1 MRKRFWRRALLAA
14 LCLLLTASA
23 AAETWMYAVSAGKAD
38 AILLGGDGWAALVDA
53 GYARSRGKI
62 LAAMRQMGV
71 TRLDAVFLT
80 HTDRDHAE
88 GLQWLA
94 ESEIEVGGWYASAM
108 FMGVKD
114 KKHPAVQAA
123 KVRNQEVV
131 WLRAGDSVP
140 LENAVFSVLAP
151 SEPASDKDN
160 NNSLVM
166 MLESA
171 DGRVLLAGDMELPE
185 EEILLGSG
193 ADLSC
198 DVLKTANHGDDDA
211 NSEAFLRAAAPEIA
225 VFSTSS
231 AEKPGTP
238 NPATVAALES
248 LGAQVCVTESC
259 TGGVLT
265 RLSGGETS
273 VEWVNLPEPETGVRI
288 ERVEPGADRIT
299 LANDGTADA
308 DLSGWMLVSEKGNEW
323 FVLPEG
329 TTIAA
334 GSRLILGTNSTD
346 GAFDLLWNDKKVVH
360 KSKTD
365 LFTLYDAN
373 GMTVDAMDNGL

>member
-94 ESEIEVGGWYASAM
+94 ESEIEVGAWYASAM
-108 FMGVKD
+108 FMGVKE

-123 KVRNQEVV
+123 RARNQEVV

-211 NSEAFLRAAAPEIA
+211 NSEAFLRAAAPDVA

-259 TGGVLT
+259 TGGVLA

-334 GSRLILGTNSTD
+334 GGRLILGTNSTD
-346 GAFDLLWNDKKVVH
+346 GAFDLLWDDKKVVH

-373 GMTVDAMDNGL
+373 GMPVDAMDNGL

>member
-94 ESEIEVGGWYASAM
+94 ESEIEVGAWYASAM
-108 FMGVKD
+108 FMGVKE

-123 KVRNQEVV
+123 RARNQEVV

-211 NSEAFLRAAAPEIA
+211 NSEAFLRAAAPDVA

-323 FVLPEG
+323 FVLPKG

-334 GSRLILGTNSTD
+334 GGRLILGTNSTD
-346 GAFDLLWNDKKVVH
+346 GAFDLLWDDKKVVH

-365 LFTLYDAN
+365 LFTLDDAN

>member
-80 HTDRDHAE
+80 HTDRDHVE

-94 ESEIEVGGWYASAM
+94 ESEIEVGAWYASAM
-108 FMGVKD
+108 FMGVKE

-123 KVRNQEVV
+123 KARNQEVV

-185 EEILLGSG
+185 EKILLGSG

-334 GSRLILGTNSTD
+334 GGRLILGTNSTD
-346 GAFDLLWNDKKVVH
+346 GAFDLLWDDKKVVH

>member
-1 MRKRFWRRALLAA
+1 MRKRFWRRVLLAA

-94 ESEIEVGGWYASAM
+94 ESEIEVGAWYASAM
-108 FMGVKD
+108 FMGVKE

-123 KVRNQEVV
+123 RARNQEVV

-211 NSEAFLRAAAPEIA
+211 NSEAFLRAAAPDVA

-299 LANDGTADA
+299 LANDGAADA

-334 GSRLILGTNSTD
+334 GVRLILGTNSTD
-346 GAFDLLWNDKKVVH
+346 GAFDLLWDDKKVVH

>member
-1 MRKRFWRRALLAA
+1 MRKQLWKRALLAA

-94 ESEIEVGGWYASAM
+94 ESEIEVGAWYASAM
-108 FMGVKD
+108 FMGVKE

-123 KVRNQEVV
+123 KARGQEVG

-140 LENAVFSVLAP
+140 LGNAVFSVLAP

-171 DGRVLLAGDMELPE
+171 DGRILLAGDMELPE
-185 EEILLGSG
+185 EEILLSSG
-193 ADLSC
+193 ADLTC
-198 DVLKTANHGDDDA
+198 DILKTANHGDDDA
-211 NSEAFLRAAAPEIA
+211 NSEAFLRAAAPDVA

-231 AEKPGTP
+231 DEKPGTP
-238 NPATVAALES
+238 NPATVAALDA

-265 RLSGGETS
+265 RLNGGEAS
-273 VEWVNLPEPETGVRI
+273 VEWINLPEPETGVRI
-288 ERVEPGADRIT
+288 ESVEPGADVIT
-299 LANDGTADA
+299 LTNDGAADA

-329 TTIAA
+329 TILAPGGRLTI
-334 GSRLILGTNSTD
+334 GTNSSD
-346 GAFDLLWNDKKVVH
+346 GAFDLLWDDKKVVH
-360 KSKTD
+360 RSKTD

-373 GMTVDAMDNGL
+373 GMPVDAMDNGL

>member
-94 ESEIEVGGWYASAM
+94 ESEIEVGAWYASAM
-108 FMGVKD
+108 FMGVKE

-123 KVRNQEVV
+123 RARNQEVV

-299 LANDGTADA
+299 LANDGAADA

-334 GSRLILGTNSTD
+334 GGRLILGTNSTD
-346 GAFDLLWNDKKVVH
+346 GAFDLLWDDKKVVH

-365 LFTLYDAN
+365 LFTLYDTN

>member
-94 ESEIEVGGWYASAM
+94 ESEIEVGAWYASAM
-108 FMGVKD
+108 FMGVKE

-123 KVRNQEVV
+123 RARNQEVV

-211 NSEAFLRAAAPEIA
+211 NSEAFLRAAAPDVA

-265 RLSGGETS
+265 RLSGGETG

-334 GSRLILGTNSTD
+334 GGRLILGTNSTD
-346 GAFDLLWNDKKVVH
+346 GAFDLLWDDNKVVH

>member
-1 MRKRFWRRALLAA
+1 MRKRFWRRTLLAA

-94 ESEIEVGGWYASAM
+94 ESEIEVGAWYASAM
-108 FMGVKD
+108 FMGVKE

-123 KVRNQEVV
+123 RARNQEVV

-211 NSEAFLRAAAPEIA
+211 NSEAFLRAAAPDVA

-329 TTIAA
+329 MTIAA
-334 GSRLILGTNSTD
+334 GGRLILGTNSTD
-346 GAFDLLWNDKKVVH
+346 GAFDLLWDDKKVVH

>member
-94 ESEIEVGGWYASAM
+94 ESEIEVGAWYASAM
-108 FMGVKD
+108 FMGVKE

-123 KVRNQEVV
+123 KARNQEVV

-211 NSEAFLRAAAPEIA
+211 NSEAFLRAAAPDVA

-299 LANDGTADA
+299 LANDGAADA

-334 GSRLILGTNSTD
+334 GGRLILGTNSTD
-346 GAFDLLWNDKKVVH
+346 GAFDLLWDDKKVVH

>member
-94 ESEIEVGGWYASAM
+94 ESEIEVGAWYASAM
-108 FMGVKD
+108 FMGVKE

-123 KVRNQEVV
+123 RARNQEVV

-151 SEPASDKDN
+151 SQPASDKDN

-171 DGRVLLAGDMELPE
+171 DGRVLLSGDMELPE

-273 VEWVNLPEPETGVRI
+273 VEWVNLPEPETGARI

-299 LANDGTADA
+299 LVNDGAADA

-334 GSRLILGTNSTD
+334 GGRLILGTNSTD
-346 GAFDLLWNDKKVVH
+346 GAFDLLWDDKKVVH

-373 GMTVDAMDNGL
+373 GMPVDAMDNGL

>member
-94 ESEIEVGGWYASAM
+94 ESEIEVGAWYASAM
-108 FMGVKD
+108 FMGIKE

-123 KVRNQEVV
+123 RARNQEVV

-299 LANDGTADA
+299 LANDGAADA

-334 GSRLILGTNSTD
+334 GGRLILGTNSTD
-346 GAFDLLWNDKKVVH
+346 GAFDLLWDDKKVVH

>member
-94 ESEIEVGGWYASAM
+94 ESEIEVGAWYASAM
-108 FMGVKD
+108 FMGVKE

-123 KVRNQEVV
+123 KARNQEVV

-211 NSEAFLRAAAPEIA
+211 NSEAFLRAAAPDVA

-323 FVLPEG
+323 FVLPEC

-334 GSRLILGTNSTD
+334 GGRLILGTNSTD
-346 GAFDLLWNDKKVVH
+346 GAFDLLWDDKKVVH

>member
-94 ESEIEVGGWYASAM
+94 ESEIEVGAWYASAM
-108 FMGVKD
+108 FMGVKK

-123 KVRNQEVV
+123 RARNQEVV

-334 GSRLILGTNSTD
+334 GGRLILGTNSTD
-346 GAFDLLWNDKKVVH
+346 GAFDLLWDDKKVVH

>member
-94 ESEIEVGGWYASAM
+94 ESEIEVGAWYASAM
-108 FMGVKD
+108 FMGVKE

-123 KVRNQEVV
+123 KARNQEVV

-171 DGRVLLAGDMELPE
+171 DGRVLLAGDMNCPRRKF
-185 EEILLGSG
+185 S
-193 ADLSC
+193 S
-198 DVLKTANHGDDDA
+198 
-211 NSEAFLRAAAPEIA
+211 AAAQ
-225 VFSTSS
+225 T
-231 AEKPGTP
+231 
-238 NPATVAALES
+238 
-248 LGAQVCVTESC
+248 
-259 TGGVLT
+259 
-265 RLSGGETS
+265 
-273 VEWVNLPEPETGVRI
+273 
-288 ERVEPGADRIT
+288 
-299 LANDGTADA
+299 
-308 DLSGWMLVSEKGNEW
+308 
-323 FVLPEG
+323 
-329 TTIAA
+329 
-334 GSRLILGTNSTD
+334 
-346 GAFDLLWNDKKVVH
+346 
-360 KSKTD
+360 
-365 LFTLYDAN
+365 
-373 GMTVDAMDNGL
+373 

>member
-94 ESEIEVGGWYASAM
+94 ESEIEVGAWYASAM
-108 FMGVKD
+108 FMGVKE

-123 KVRNQEVV
+123 RARNQEVV

-140 LENAVFSVLAP
+140 LGNAVFSVLAP

-185 EEILLGSG
+185 EAILLGSG

-211 NSEAFLRAAAPEIA
+211 NSEAFLRAAAPDVA
-225 VFSTSS
+225 VFTTSS

-273 VEWVNLPEPETGVRI
+273 VEWVNLPEPETGVCI
-288 ERVEPGADRIT
+288 EHVEPGADRIT
-299 LANDGTADA
+299 LANDGAADA

-334 GSRLILGTNSTD
+334 GGRLILGTNSTD
-346 GAFDLLWNDKKVVH
+346 GAFDLLWDDKKVVH

-373 GMTVDAMDNGL
+373 GMPVDAMDNGL

>member
-88 GLQWLA
+88 GLEWLA
-94 ESEIEVGGWYASAM
+94 ESEIEVGAWYASAM
-108 FMGVKD
+108 FMGVKE

-123 KVRNQEVV
+123 KARNQEVV

-299 LANDGTADA
+299 LANDGAADA

-334 GSRLILGTNSTD
+334 GGRLILGTNSTD
-346 GAFDLLWNDKKVVH
+346 GAFDLLWDDKKVVH

>member
-94 ESEIEVGGWYASAM
+94 ESEIEVGAWYASAM
-108 FMGVKD
+108 FMGVKE

-123 KVRNQEVV
+123 KARNQEVV

-185 EEILLGSG
+185 EAILLGSG

-299 LANDGTADA
+299 LANDGAADA

-334 GSRLILGTNSTD
+334 GGRLILGTNSTD
-346 GAFDLLWNDKKVVH
+346 GAFDLLWDDKKVVH

>member
-94 ESEIEVGGWYASAM
+94 ESEIEVGAWYASAM
-108 FMGVKD
+108 FMGVKE

-123 KVRNQEVV
+123 RARNQEVV

-248 LGAQVCVTESC
+248 FGAQVCVTESC

-334 GSRLILGTNSTD
+334 GGRLILGTNSTD
-346 GAFDLLWNDKKVVH
+346 GAFDLLWDDKKVVH

>member
-94 ESEIEVGGWYASAM
+94 ESEIEVGAWYASAM
-108 FMGVKD
+108 FMGVKE

-123 KVRNQEVV
+123 RARNQEVV

-160 NNSLVM
+160 NNSLVV

-334 GSRLILGTNSTD
+334 GGRLILGTNSTD
-346 GAFDLLWNDKKVVH
+346 GAFDLLWDDKKVVH

>member
-94 ESEIEVGGWYASAM
+94 ESEIEVGAWYASAM
-108 FMGVKD
+108 FMGVKE

-123 KVRNQEVV
+123 RARNQEVV

-265 RLSGGETS
+265 RLSGGETG
-273 VEWVNLPEPETGVRI
+273 VEWVNLPEPEPGVRI

-299 LANDGTADA
+299 LANDGAADA

-334 GSRLILGTNSTD
+334 GGRLILGTNSTD
-346 GAFDLLWNDKKVVH
+346 GAFDLLWDDKKVVH